1 MNILA
6 VVAHPD
12 DELLGCGA
20 TLKRLAD
27 AGHSVYSVVLCA
39 PADARHNRPS
49 IDRLQEVS
57 QKAAK
62 AVGIRDSL
70 HYEFPNIKFNAV
82 PHLDMVQAIEKAI
95 LKFRPEWIFT
105 HHAGDLNIDHRICYE
120 TTMAAVMLPQRLSHD
135 LPPTMIRRV
144 FLFEILSSTDWAPP
158 TMEAFRPNSFFDVQ
172 ATLETKIKALEEFE
186 GALKPYPHSRSAE
199 NLRNLASLRG
209 GQAGMTLAEAFCL
222 VRDVNV

>member
-144 FLFEILSSTDWAPP
+144 FLFEVVKPVANAPQDPLCVLWLPGDKLNHRLIEQESILIPLRLFEQQID
-158 TMEAFRPNSFFDVQ
+158 FRPRRN
-172 ATLETKIKALEEFE
+172 KIAFEE
-186 GALKPYPHSRSAE
+186 R
-199 NLRNLASLRG
+199 
-209 GQAGMTLAEAFCL
+209 
-222 VRDVNV
+222 